1 MSVARLASR
10 KNRVAPSRP
19 LIIPNPPPSTRST
32 GPSSDFRVLPPIER
46 ASSLT
51 SRKLGM
57 NSKAKAT
64 TAAPAGVPT
73 ASVRPVDSWVW
84 NSLSIAMATT
94 QANSDSTSW
103 TKPRT
108 KPMIAPPPSS
118 RMTKMSS
125 ALIAVRLAGYPPLR
139 QPRLAS
145 EDMVGERFQ
154 IGELGQRDSAS
165 AFDPGRHPRG
175 LEAELRRFLEPQS
188 GVRDRPDLAGQGD
201 LADHHALARHRTFCE
216 SGYQGGRDCQV
227 SGGVRQ
233 PVAAGDIQIDLG
245 GRKAEPAPRLEDRED
260 HRQPSGIPAD
270 RGAPRSRAARQP
282 HRQRLDL
289 DQHRPGTLQRREDAG
304 P

>member
-32 GPSSDFRVLPPIER
+32 GPSSDLRVLPPIER

-51 SRKLGM
+51 SKKLGM
-57 NSKAKAT
+57 NSRAKAT

-73 ASVRPVDSWVW
+73 GSVRPVDSWVW
-84 NSLSIAMATT
+84 NSLSIAIATT

-108 KPMIAPPPSS
+108 KPMIAPPPRS

-154 IGELGQRDSAS
+154 IGELGQRNA
-165 AFDPGRHPRG
+165 AWPFDPRWHPRG
-175 LEAELRRFLEPQS
+175 LEAQLGGFLEAE
-188 GVRDRPDLAGQGD
+188 GRVRDRANLAGQGD
-201 LADHHALARHRTFCE
+201 LADHHALA
-216 SGYQGGRDCQV
+216 G
-227 SGGVRQ
+227 
-233 PVAAGDIQIDLG
+233 
-245 GRKAEPAPRLEDRED
+245 
-260 HRQPSGIPAD
+260 
-270 RGAPRSRAARQP
+270 
-282 HRQRLDL
+282 
-289 DQHRPGTLQRREDAG
+289 HRPFG
-304 P
+304 